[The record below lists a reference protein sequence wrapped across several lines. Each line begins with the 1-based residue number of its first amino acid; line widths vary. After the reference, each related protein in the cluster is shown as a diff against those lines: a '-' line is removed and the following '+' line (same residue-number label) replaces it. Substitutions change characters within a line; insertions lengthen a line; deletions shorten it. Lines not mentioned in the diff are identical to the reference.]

1 MEKRHHPHAA
11 EIVAAIKALPAYND
25 PQNLFESE
33 LRECFEDIDLVE
45 DFGFDYTTGKPHS
58 VKLAV
63 KYVLER
69 CEVRQ
74 DAFGWIVEEGDRER
88 EAAQADQWNDTLNGE
103 F

>member
-33 LRECFEDIDLVE
+33 LRECFEDADLVE
-45 DFGFDYTTGKPHS
+45 DFGFDYSTGKPHS

-69 CEVRQ
+69 CEIRQ
-74 DAFGWIVEEGDRER
+74 DVFGWIVEEGDRER
-88 EAAQADQWNDTLNGE
+88 QAAHEDMERELFGS
-103 F
+103 